1 MPVNSQLN
9 DEIRIL
15 TLFNLDTS
23 LEGIKAHKSADPGA
37 KEAIERLYKKV
48 CSLRLMVV
56 I

>member
-23 LEGIKAHKSADPGA
+23 LEGIKAHKSADPGGVFQA
-37 KEAIERLYKKV
+37 SCHY
-48 CSLRLMVV
+48 
-56 I
+56 

>member
-23 LEGIKAHKSADPGA
+23 LEGIKAHKSADPEC
-37 KEAIERLYKKV
+37 KR
-48 CSLRLMVV
+48 SD
-56 I
+56 